1 VEKRPVRETNWTI
14 TRSTGLPAPALAA
27 ARDLVAR
34 CNAHDSTALL
44 LALKP
49 EQPGD
54 DTTPRYALAYVAGR
68 LVGLAELVGYRE
80 IEGTILVAPD
90 HRRVGLGRALA
101 TTAANDLAARGI
113 TSWLLVCDEAFPGGI
128 AFAQILGGVRAYFEH
143 RLTLDPALVP
153 AVWRGTTLTLRQA
166 GAADAATIARITAA
180 AFGDPPEDVDSW
192 IAADLAR
199 PDRRWFLG
207 MVAGEPIGNLRV
219 IAVDGGRDITAFGVL
234 PAQQGRGYGRA
245 LLSQT
250 IALLRDESAS
260 PINIEVETDNAAALG
275 LYQSCGFA
283 PQHTY
288 GYYRV
293 GTDLARHP

>member
-1 VEKRPVRETNWTI
+1 MTWTI
-14 TRSTGLPAPALAA
+14 TSSTGLPAQTLAA

-34 CNAHDSTALL
+34 CNAHDATALL

-54 DTTPRYALAYVAGR
+54 DTTPRYFLSHAAGR
-68 LVGLAELVGYRE
+68 LIGLAELVGYRE
-80 IEGTILVAPD
+80 IEGTILVAPE
-90 HRRVGLGRALA
+90 HRRTGLGRALA
-101 TTAANDLAARGI
+101 TAAARDLAARGI
-113 TSWLLVCDEAFPGGI
+113 ESWLLVCDEAFPGGI

-153 AVWRGTTLTLRQA
+153 ATAGHGATLTLRQA
-166 GAADAATIARITAA
+166 GTSDATTIARITAA
-180 AFGDPPEDVDSW
+180 AFGDPPDDVGSW
-192 IAADLAR
+192 IATDLAR

-207 MVAGEPIGNLRV
+207 VVAGEAVGNLRV
-219 IAVDGGRDITAFGVL
+219 IAIEEGRDITAFGVL

-250 IALLRDESAS
+250 IALLRDESAA

-293 GTDLARHP
+293 GTDLARRS